1 MRRPHLLD
9 VLAAAAILVA
19 PASCRSRERVCVPGS
34 TQTCVCPDTSRGAQS
49 CAADG
54 ARWEPCACVPPANTA
69 PPLDPDGD
77 TAALR
82 PNKIAECNTLI
93 QVINEG
99 VRSLDR
105 GQEAGASRGGS
116 SELRG
121 MADSIDEA
129 ASRAAQLELTRPE
142 LQRFAGEYQA
152 LAKEIARAAR
162 DLATAADTNDA
173 EKLGAAQVAIER
185 AMKREPALAGR
196 IKRFCQAP

>member
-1 MRRPHLLD
+1 
-9 VLAAAAILVA
+9 
-19 PASCRSRERVCVPGS
+19 
-34 TQTCVCPDTSRGAQS
+34 
-49 CAADG
+49 
-54 ARWEPCACVPPANTA
+54 
-69 PPLDPDGD
+69 
-77 TAALR
+77 
-82 PNKIAECNTLI
+82 
-93 QVINEG
+93 
-99 VRSLDR
+99 
-105 GQEAGASRGGS
+105 
-116 SELRG
+116 